1 MKFRFCILL
10 LLFTVL
16 INPVWGQKKG
26 SSSKKT
32 VVTGTVL
39 DKDKKPVREA
49 EIFIDSTYSGYFTD
63 EEGKYRVKVMPS
75 ASHII
80 AIIPDQGFGISEIAG
95 RTVVD
100 ISFTGNQKDI
110 PGFLTAEIL
119 KKSLI
124 SSKPKKVNTYTNIYQ
139 MIRDKVPGVLVSG
152 KSIVVQQPNSFFGST
167 TPLFVVDGVR
177 VPSIDDVNPVNV
189 KSIELLTGS
198 RAAIYGVEGSN
209 GVIVITRFSGSDK

>member
-1 MKFRFCILL
+1 MKVSVFVFLL
-10 LLFTVL
+10 MSV
-16 INPVWGQKKG
+16 IQIAPVWGQKKG
-26 SSSKKT
+26 SSSRKT
-32 VVTGTVL
+32 VVTGTVY
-39 DKDKKPVREA
+39 DKDKKPVMDA
-49 EIFIDSTYSGYFTD
+49 DIFIDSTYSGYFTD
-63 EEGKYRVKVMPS
+63 EEGKYRVKALPS
-75 ASHII
+75 ASHMI
-80 AIIPDQGFGISEIAG
+80 AIVPDRGFGISEIAG

-100 ISFTGNQKDI
+100 ISLTGNQKDI

-119 KKSLI
+119 KKSLV

-139 MIRDKVPGVLVSG
+139 MIREKVPGVLVSG
-152 KSIVVQQPNSFFGST
+152 KSIVVQQPNSFYGST

-198 RAAIYGVEGSN
+198 RAAIYGLEGSN